1 VKAIILVGGEGTR
14 LRPLTYSTVKT
25 MVPVLNKPF
34 IEYVIRYLGNHNI
47 NEIVLAMGYKPD
59 AIIDYFGD
67 ANQLGVKLIYSVE
80 TTPLGTAGAV
90 KYAEPYIDV
99 AETFIVMNGDVFTDI
114 ALTEMLE
121 FHKKHKAKATIALT
135 PVDDPTHFG
144 VVETNRRQR
153 VTCFVEKPKREEVT
167 SNLIN
172 AGVYILDGEI
182 LKRIPPGKRFMFEH
196 DVFPGLLADGEPV
209 FGYAT
214 DCYWIDTGT
223 REKYLQLTR
232 DLMYGKSAQVVF
244 QPEQVVDKRSYVDPQ
259 AKLIGPILIDR
270 DCTVSKRVQL
280 KGPVVIGAGCNI
292 RDGAIIENSTLWQN
306 VHVGQD
312 AILRDCIVASHNHI
326 EDNACIEY
334 AAINNALLQRQ

>member
-1 VKAIILVGGEGTR
+1 MKAIILVGGEGTR

-67 ANQLGVKLIYSVE
+67 ASQLGVKLIYSVE
-80 TTPLGTAGAV
+80 TTPLGTAGAL
-90 KYAEPYIDV
+90 KHAEPHIDV

-114 ALTEMLE
+114 DLTAMLE

-144 VVETNRRQR
+144 VVETDHRQR
-153 VTCFVEKPKREEVT
+153 VTRFMEKPKREEVT

-196 DVFPGLLADGEPV
+196 DVFPGLLTDGEPV
-209 FGYAT
+209 FGYT
-214 DCYWIDTGT
+214 IDCYWIDTGT
-223 REKYLQLTR
+223 REKYLQLTS

-244 QPEQVVDKRSYVDPQ
+244 QPEQVIDKRSHVDPQ
-259 AKLIGPILIDR
+259 AKLTGPILIDR
-270 DCTVSKRVQL
+270 DCTVRKRVQL

-292 RDGAIIENSTLWQN
+292 CDGAIIEDSILWQN

-334 AAINNALLQRQ
+334 AAINNALPQRQ